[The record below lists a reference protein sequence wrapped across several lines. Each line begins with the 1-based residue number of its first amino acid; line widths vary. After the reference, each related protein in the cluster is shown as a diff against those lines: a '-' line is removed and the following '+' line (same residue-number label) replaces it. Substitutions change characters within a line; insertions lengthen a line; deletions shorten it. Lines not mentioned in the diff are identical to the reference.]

1 MEKTFGNNPTRRAY
15 TLPALV
21 FEKMQLADLQ
31 QVMAIENEAFTS
43 PWSAS
48 YFRIGL
54 RKPKPNEHF
63 YVARKPDE
71 HIVGYVVFRII
82 CDEGHLYNLAVAAA
96 YRRRGIAK
104 YLLTATLEMIAARG
118 GRQVFLEV
126 DVANV
131 AAHALYRQFG
141 FRICRIRKNYYGF
154 RQDAYVLRLADAQLT
169 CALGENGRVP

>member
-1 MEKTFGNNPTRRAY
+1 MEKPFPG
-15 TLPALV
+15 LV
-21 FEKMQLADLQ
+21 FEKMQLADLE
-31 QVMAIENEAFTS
+31 QVMEIENEAFPS

-48 YFRIGL
+48 YFRMGL

-63 YVARKPDE
+63 YVARLAQ
-71 HIVGYVVFRII
+71 HIVGYVVFRIVS
-82 CDEGHLYNLAVAAA
+82 DEGHLYNLAVAAA
-96 YRRRGIAK
+96 HRRRGIAK
-104 YLLTATLEMIAARG
+104 YLLTTTLEFIADNG

-154 RQDAYVLRLADAQLT
+154 GQDAYVLRLSEAG
-169 CALGENGRVP
+169 CPR